1 MKGKIPINETPCKVT
16 NVYRTE
22 NYIVFQSVHVC
33 YGDSGNILMSDDV
46 YRLRTPERD
55 AEYEKTFGKETC
67 TNKARRMRVACYTRI
82 YED

>member
-1 MKGKIPINETPCKVT
+1 MKGMTPLDKTDFDIT

-22 NYIVFQSVHVC
+22 NYIVYQSVHVC
-33 YGDSGNILMSDDV
+33 YGNSGKVLMSDDV

-55 AEYEKTFGKETC
+55 AEYEKIIGKETR
-67 TNKARRMRVACYTRI
+67 TNRARRMKVAGYTRV